1 MNEVFIVVI
10 LNEDDSVAEI
20 VSAHPTK
27 QVAIS
32 AERFLR
38 MYDRKRVGD
47 RYTDVRNISF
57 EV

>member
-20 VSAHPTK
+20 VSAHPTE

-32 AERFLR
+32 AERFMR
-38 MYDRKRVGD
+38 SYDRKRVGD
-47 RYTDVRNISF
+47 RHTDVRNVSF

>member
-1 MNEVFIVVI
+1 MNEVYIVVI
-10 LNEDDSVAEI
+10 LNEDDSIAEI
-20 VSAHPTK
+20 VSGHPTE

-38 MYDRKRVGD
+38 QYDRQRVGD
-47 RYTDVRNISF
+47 RYTDVRSVSF